1 MGGHYEGVPPPWP
14 KQSFGIKWIPQ
25 GTCFR
30 DWDMYILRGC
40 TPPNAHFVGVD
51 TWTWLG
57 TGCQHQEHQVQ
68 SALSLKLS
76 QGAGNCWFLCS
87 NPGSLGFFCHL
98 TMRMCR
104 HRHVRLFLLG
114 GSNLWNI
121 SGGRRL
127 SMFGMI
133 FGIHFCKKKS
143 GISKCFCHMECD
155 CTIPSP
161 YYKTPPNNKN

>member
-87 NPGSLGFFCHL
+87 NPGSLGFFLSPDHEDVPPPSCPPLLAWRLQPVKHQ
-98 TMRMCR
+98 RR
-104 HRHVRLFLLG
+104 SKAIHVWDDFWHSFLQEKI
-114 GSNLWNI
+114 WHFKMF
-121 SGGRRL
+121 L
-127 SMFGMI
+127 SYGMWLYNP
-133 FGIHFCKKKS
+133 F
-143 GISKCFCHMECD
+143 
-155 CTIPSP
+155 PLLQN
-161 YYKTPPNNKN
+161 PPK